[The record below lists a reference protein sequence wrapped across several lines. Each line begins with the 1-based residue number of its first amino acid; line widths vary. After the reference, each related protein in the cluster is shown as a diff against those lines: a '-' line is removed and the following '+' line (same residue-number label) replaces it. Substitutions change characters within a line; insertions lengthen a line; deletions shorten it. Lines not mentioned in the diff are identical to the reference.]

1 MTGMEFIDG
10 LASRGR
16 YTFTTDEARKALG
29 GSAVAARAVL
39 RRLAAK
45 GETAAPVRGFHVI
58 VPPEY
63 RRLGCLPADQ
73 FVPQLMTMLGE
84 PYYVGLLS
92 AAQYHGAAHHRP
104 QELQVLVGKARRP
117 IVCGAVR
124 VRFVMRSDVRRVP
137 TTTTNTPRGPLRI
150 STPEA
155 TALDLVGYPQHAG
168 GLDVVAAVLGE
179 LREALDARA
188 LVKAAATAPVPWA
201 QRLGYLLELDG
212 TTDLTEPLAAHV
224 NRVANEYAPLAPGS
238 RRRGTRITRWRL
250 RREPLRIEAPVDAL
264 DHPRVG
270 LPIALAIVRGS
281 RPPRGATC
289 RTSGAGRSARS
300 EPSARARKPDV
311 CTSRSAR
318 SSRRGRSR
326 RPASSG
332 GA

>member
-1 MTGMEFIDG
+1 MTGSEFIDG

-29 GSAVAARAVL
+29 VSPVATRAVL

-63 RRLGCLPADQ
+63 RRLGCLPAEQ
-73 FVPQLMTMLGE
+73 FVPQLMATLDE

-104 QELQVLVGKARRP
+104 QELQVMVGKPRRP

-124 VRFVMRSDVRRVP
+124 VRFVMRTDVRRVP
-137 TTTTNTPRGPLRI
+137 TTNTNTPRGPLRI

-168 GLDVVAAVLGE
+168 GLDVVAAALGE
-179 LREALDARA
+179 LRETIDAKA
-188 LVKAAATAPVPWA
+188 LVRAAAAAPVPWA
-201 QRLGYLLELDG
+201 QRLGYLLELDD

-224 NRVANEYAPLAPGS
+224 RQVANEYVRLAPAS
-238 RRRGTRITRWRL
+238 HRRGIRVPRWRL
-250 RREPLRIEAPVDAL
+250 LANARIEAD
-264 DHPRVG
+264 
-270 LPIALAIVRGS
+270 
-281 RPPRGATC
+281 
-289 RTSGAGRSARS
+289 
-300 EPSARARKPDV
+300 E
-311 CTSRSAR
+311 
-318 SSRRGRSR
+318 
-326 RPASSG
+326 
-332 GA
+332 